1 MTLLAR
7 NPAAF
12 IRPSPS
18 QTHLGGVAR
27 RTRETVKICEVA
39 GFDVILIET
48 VGVGQSETIVSEIC
62 DIFTLLLAPAGGDEL
77 QGVKRGIMEL
87 ADIILVNK
95 ADGELKDQA
104 TRTCADYSGALRLLR
119 KRPQDPEGFPKAM
132 TVSAI
137 EKNGISETWDVISDL
152 VGWRREKGYFQ
163 TNRTDQSKFWLLEDV
178 KYQLLSVL
186 EKDPVKGDLSKIA
199 EEVASG
205 KKNLALAANQILQE
219 ISIKKGELG

>member
-1 MTLLAR
+1 
-7 NPAAF
+7 
-12 IRPSPS
+12 
-18 QTHLGGVAR
+18 
-27 RTRETVKICEVA
+27 
-39 GFDVILIET
+39 
-48 VGVGQSETIVSEIC
+48 
-62 DIFTLLLAPAGGDEL
+62 
-77 QGVKRGIMEL
+77 MEL

-104 TRTCADYSGALRLLR
+104 TRTCADYSGAVRLLR

-137 EKNGISETWDVISDL
+137 EKNGIGETWEVISDL

-205 KKNLALAANQILQE
+205 KKYLALAANQILQE

>member
-1 MTLLAR
+1 
-7 NPAAF
+7 
-12 IRPSPS
+12 
-18 QTHLGGVAR
+18 
-27 RTRETVKICEVA
+27 
-39 GFDVILIET
+39 
-48 VGVGQSETIVSEIC
+48 
-62 DIFTLLLAPAGGDEL
+62 
-77 QGVKRGIMEL
+77 MEL

-137 EKNGISETWDVISDL
+137 EKNGISETWEVISDL

-186 EKDPVKGDLSKIA
+186 EKDPVKGDLLKIA